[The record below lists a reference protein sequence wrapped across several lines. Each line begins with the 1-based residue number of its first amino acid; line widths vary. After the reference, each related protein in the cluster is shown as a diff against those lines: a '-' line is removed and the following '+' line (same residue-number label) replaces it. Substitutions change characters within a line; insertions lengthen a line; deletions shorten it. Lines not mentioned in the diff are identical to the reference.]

1 MKKLNVFMVA
11 AALVMTVG
19 CAHESA
25 IEKEEKE
32 ASRFNRKLVKEAVVF
47 EPGTESNAVV
57 PDVSA
62 PRLRA
67 IWVPE
72 KIDNGKLIEA
82 HREWLLEGDVSILG
96 IPKQEGA
103 KK

>member
-1 MKKLNVFMVA
+1 MMLAV
-11 AALVMTVG
+11 LVVTAG

-57 PDVSA
+57 PDISA

-67 IWVPE
+67 IWIPE
-72 KIDNGKLIEA
+72 RVENGKLIEA

-96 IPKQEGA
+96 IPKQQGA